1 MSVAAT
7 KFQKGEE
14 RYILRSQIKEAPY
27 NPRIIGEGAEKCL
40 RAFIKKHGLFGTIIW
55 NERTGNIVSG
65 HQRLKALDY
74 NGKYPEAG
82 DYQLRITVVD
92 LTDWEEKQANV
103 FLNNPDAQGDWDVGM
118 LGNLMQADEFTAEE
132 LGFTESTAVMMVD
145 GDPRF
150 SALFQDTEDVT
161 ATKEQI
167 LEVRDHRAD
176 SMMDMQEAQSADFY
190 FTVVFQNQKA
200 KDRFLM
206 EMGVP
211 VCEQFVNG
219 DILSR
224 RFGVDS
230 GE

>member
-1 MSVAAT
+1 M
-7 KFQKGEE
+7 
-14 RYILRSQIKEAPY
+14 
-27 NPRIIGEGAEKCL
+27 
-40 RAFIKKHGLFGTIIW
+40 
-55 NERTGNIVSG
+55 
-65 HQRLKALDY
+65 
-74 NGKYPEAG
+74 
-82 DYQLRITVVD
+82 VD
-92 LTDWEEKQANV
+92 LTDREEKQANV
-103 FLNNPDAQGDWDVGM
+103 FQNNPDAQGDWDVGM
-118 LGNLMQADEFTAEE
+118 LGNLMQADGFTAEE
-132 LGFTESTAVMMVD
+132 LGFTESTAVMMFD

-150 SALFQDTEDVT
+150 SALVQDTE
-161 ATKEQI
+161 QI
-167 LEVRDHRAD
+167 REVRDHRAD
-176 SMMDMQEAQSADFY
+176 SMKDMQEAQSADFY

>member
-1 MSVAAT
+1 M
-7 KFQKGEE
+7 
-14 RYILRSQIKEAPY
+14 
-27 NPRIIGEGAEKCL
+27 
-40 RAFIKKHGLFGTIIW
+40 
-55 NERTGNIVSG
+55 
-65 HQRLKALDY
+65 
-74 NGKYPEAG
+74 
-82 DYQLRITVVD
+82 VD
-92 LTDWEEKQANV
+92 LTDREEKQANV
-103 FLNNPDAQGDWDVGM
+103 FQNNPDAQGDWDVGM
-118 LGNLMQADEFTAEE
+118 LGNLMQADGFTAEE
-132 LGFTESTAVMMVD
+132 LGFTESTAVMMFD

-167 LEVRDHRAD
+167 REVRDHRAD
-176 SMMDMQEAQSADFY
+176 SMKDMQEAQSADSY

>member
-1 MSVAAT
+1 
-7 KFQKGEE
+7 
-14 RYILRSQIKEAPY
+14 
-27 NPRIIGEGAEKCL
+27 
-40 RAFIKKHGLFGTIIW
+40 
-55 NERTGNIVSG
+55 
-65 HQRLKALDY
+65 ALDY
-74 NGKYPEAG
+74 NEKYPEAG

-92 LTDWEEKQANV
+92 LTDREEKQANV

-118 LGNLMQADEFTAEE
+118 LGNLMQADGFTAEE
-132 LGFTESTAVMMVD
+132 LGFTESTAVMMFD

-167 LEVRDHRAD
+167 REVRDHRAD
-176 SMMDMQEAQSADFY
+176 SMKDMQEAQSADFY

>member
-1 MSVAAT
+1 M
-7 KFQKGEE
+7 
-14 RYILRSQIKEAPY
+14 
-27 NPRIIGEGAEKCL
+27 
-40 RAFIKKHGLFGTIIW
+40 
-55 NERTGNIVSG
+55 
-65 HQRLKALDY
+65 
-74 NGKYPEAG
+74 
-82 DYQLRITVVD
+82 VD
-92 LTDWEEKQANV
+92 LTDREEKQANV

-118 LGNLMQADEFTAEE
+118 LGNLMQTDGFTAEE
-132 LGFTESTAVMMVD
+132 LGFTESTAVMMFD

-150 SALFQDTEDVT
+150 STLFQDTEDVT

-167 LEVRDHRAD
+167 REVRDHRAD
-176 SMMDMQEAQSADFY
+176 SMKDMQEAQSADFY